1 MKTSVVVFGSSRT
14 QPGDPNYDLAQELG
28 RALARRGA
36 EVRCGGY
43 AGVMGAV
50 AEGVKGAGGRV
61 VGCTLDWFD
70 DTRRPNP
77 HLDEVVPSPNL
88 AARIER
94 LLEGTGA
101 AIALPG
107 GVGTLSEVFW
117 LWTLLMHGKGMNRRL
132 ILMGQPWRDLL
143 DTLSRRF
150 EVDATIRALAHL
162 AATAEQAADLACGEP
177 A

>member
-1 MKTSVVVFGSSRT
+1 
-14 QPGDPNYDLAQELG
+14 
-28 RALARRGA
+28 
-36 EVRCGGY
+36 
-43 AGVMGAV
+43 MGAL

-70 DTRRPNP
+70 GTRSPSP
-77 HLDEVVPSPNL
+77 HLDEVVPSPSL

-94 LLEGTGA
+94 LLEGTSA
-101 AIALPG
+101 AVALPG

-132 ILMGQPWRDLL
+132 ILMGEPWRDLL
-143 DTLSRRF
+143 DTLSRSF
-150 EVDATIRALAHL
+150 EVDATIRAIVHL

-177 A
+177 T